1 MGATDRRIAVAR
13 VLAFMVL
20 VLAVVVLTGAGI
32 ARSTVL
38 DRGFYQAVL
47 DREHAYDRLY
57 DEILVDP
64 ASARVTRDLL
74 ARVPVP
80 PSVVTANLKTVLPPS
95 TVRGL
100 VDDQI
105 ANAIGYLRG
114 EQPTLRVTVDLQPVL
129 ANIGSLAELY
139 LGDLVADVQG
149 RPAADFPAFLS
160 ALEGALTELAAGRR
174 PAHFPTL
181 TLDDAT
187 ARSATNALVA
197 AVPHNERARV
207 RPQVETAL
215 ATGDAAGALAAV
227 VPFLL
232 GDRAGAAGAE
242 LAAVTDGGRW
252 NVVPDLEHSG
262 VDLGAIKQAR
272 GFTRLALGPIQVIA
286 TVLGLAAVGL
296 LWVTGSPSW
305 VRRVR
310 VVGWG
315 LAAGGVLALGVLLPA
330 RTHTE
335 DLMARP
341 SPTWPASVNALV
353 DDLQARAAD
362 RLFDVGLL
370 AAAVPTAVGVLLVVG
385 AWGWLR
391 ARSRRAVGALP
402 RRSRLAL
409 ASTVG
414 ALAVAAVVLG
424 ATVVPVA
431 AGHYDQTRCLGSSE
445 LCARRYDEVA
455 FLATHNAMATTADR
469 FIGPLQDVDITTQ
482 LNDGARAL
490 LLDTYTWE
498 RPDEVGPRLE
508 ISGFGPAMQ
517 KEILALIDRANPRR
531 PGLWLCHAICRAGAL
546 PLAPTLRRI
555 GAWLDANEGEVV
567 TLILQNG
574 ITGEQTREAFREAGV
589 ERLVYTPSPDP
600 AAAWPTLGRMVRD
613 GRRLVV
619 FAEHG
624 GGPAPWYRD
633 FYDYAM
639 ETPFT
644 FASPEAMSCVPH
656 RGGTGKRLFLLNNFV
671 TDKGGSRIDAGT
683 VNAREWIL
691 DRARTCEARRGRPV
705 NFVAV
710 DYATIG
716 DAAGAVAVLNAT
728 RSGN

>member
-1 MGATDRRIAVAR
+1 MGTADRRVTAAR
-13 VLAFMVL
+13 VSAFVVL

-47 DREHAYDRLY
+47 DQEDAYDRLY
-57 DEILVDP
+57 DEVLVDP
-64 ASARVTRDLL
+64 ASASVTRDLL

-80 PSVVTANLKTVLPPS
+80 ASVVTANLKTVLPAA

-174 PAHFPTL
+174 PVDFPTL
-181 TLDDAT
+181 TLDEAT

-197 AVPHNERARV
+197 AVPQDERAQV
-207 RPQVETAL
+207 RPQVEAAL

-242 LAAVTDGGRW
+242 LAAVTDGGLW
-252 NVVPDLEHSG
+252 NVVPDLERAG
-262 VDLGAIKQAR
+262 VDLRAVEQAR

-286 TVLGLAAVGL
+286 TVLGLAAVAL
-296 LWVTGSPSW
+296 LWLTGSPSW

-310 VVGWG
+310 VIGGG
-315 LAAGGVLALGVLLPA
+315 LAVGGVLAGGVLLVA
-330 RTHTE
+330 RTHAGE
-335 DLMARP
+335 LMARP
-341 SPTWPASVNALV
+341 SPSWPVSVNALV
-353 DDLQARAAD
+353 DDLQTRAAD

-370 AAAVPTAVGVLLVVG
+370 TAAVPTLVGVLLVVG
-385 AWGWLR
+385 AWVWLR
-391 ARSRRAVGALP
+391 ARSRRAAPALP

-424 ATVVPVA
+424 STVVPVA
-431 AGHYDQTRCLGSSE
+431 AGRYDEPRCLGTSD
-445 LCARRYDEVA
+445 LCERRYDEVA

-469 FIGPLQDVDITTQ
+469 FIGPLQDPDITAQ

-498 RPDEVGPRLE
+498 RPDEVAPRLE
-508 ISGFGPAMQ
+508 LSGFGPAMRQ
-517 KEILALIDRANPRR
+517 EILALIDRANPRR
-531 PGLWLCHAICRAGAL
+531 PGLWLCHAICRAGAI
-546 PLAPTLRRI
+546 PLASTLRRI

-574 ITGEQTREAFREAGV
+574 ITGAETEQAFRDAGV
-589 ERLVYTPSPDP
+589 ERLLYTPSPDP
-600 AAAWPTLGRMVRD
+600 AAPWPTLGRMVRD

-619 FAEHG
+619 FSEHG
-624 GGPAPWYRD
+624 DGPAPWYRD

-644 FASPEAMSCVPH
+644 FASPEAMSCVPN

-683 VNAREWIL
+683 VNARDFVL
-691 DRARTCEARRGRPV
+691 DRVRTCEARRGRPV

-728 RSGN
+728 RSPG